1 MKYKQ
6 LGRTGLFVSE
16 LCLGTMTLGGNA
28 DAGMWSSIGAVQQDE
43 ANQLVARA
51 LTGGINFI
59 DTADI
64 YSFGQS
70 ERITGIAL
78 KELGVARSDI
88 ILATKTGGVMGPGPN
103 AQGAS
108 RGHIMDSV
116 QRSLERLQVD
126 HIDLY
131 QIHASD
137 PVTPVEETLRA
148 LDDLTRQGL
157 VRYVGVSNWSAGKLG
172 KALGL
177 SEALCAIRFE
187 TLQAY
192 YSIAGRD
199 VERELVPLVREENM
213 GLLVWSPLAGGLLS
227 GKFGPDSSPEGDTRR
242 SKFNFPPVDPD
253 LAWQCVA
260 EMRAIAEQHGV
271 SVSRIA
277 LAWLLARPYV
287 TSVIIGVKR
296 IDQLEDN
303 LGAASIILTAE
314 ELIRLDAISALPPFY
329 PGWMIEHQDAA
340 RRQAFSSSQNEIK
353 TL

>member
-16 LCLGTMTLGGNA
+16 LCLGTMTLGGNK
-28 DAGMWSSIGAVQQDE
+28 DAGMWSSIGAVEQDE
-43 ANQLVARA
+43 ANQIIARA
-51 LTGGINFI
+51 FTAGINFI

-78 KELGVARSDI
+78 RELGIARNDI
-88 ILATKTGGVMGPGPN
+88 VLATKTGGVMGPGPN

-157 VRYVGVSNWSAGKLG
+157 VRYVGVSNWAAGKLG
-172 KALGL
+172 
-177 SEALCAIRFE
+177 
-187 TLQAY
+187 
-192 YSIAGRD
+192 
-199 VERELVPLVREENM
+199 
-213 GLLVWSPLAGGLLS
+213 
-227 GKFGPDSSPEGDTRR
+227 
-242 SKFNFPPVDPD
+242 
-253 LAWQCVA
+253 
-260 EMRAIAEQHGV
+260 
-271 SVSRIA
+271 
-277 LAWLLARPYV
+277 
-287 TSVIIGVKR
+287 
-296 IDQLEDN
+296 
-303 LGAASIILTAE
+303 
-314 ELIRLDAISALPPFY
+314 
-329 PGWMIEHQDAA
+329 
-340 RRQAFSSSQNEIK
+340 
-353 TL
+353 